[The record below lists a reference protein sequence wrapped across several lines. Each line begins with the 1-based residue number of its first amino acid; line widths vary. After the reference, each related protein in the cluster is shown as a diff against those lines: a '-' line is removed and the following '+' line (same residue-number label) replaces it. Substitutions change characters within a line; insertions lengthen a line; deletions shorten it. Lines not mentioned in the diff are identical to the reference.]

1 MLKGVSGRP
10 IRMPCFLVS
19 ETTNTPDLLLRT
31 IFVRTILR
39 PCGFSQRQRAS
50 DRCCNIAI
58 SLVIRYEKLNG
69 QETAVPSPARRD
81 LFSGTSH
88 LLFTGRTHLIF
99 GAPFLTGLKPRSR
112 DALSHTTFVRPFSKY
127 W

>member
-1 MLKGVSGRP
+1 VAP
-10 IRMPCFLVS
+10 IVTL
-19 ETTNTPDLLLRT
+19 
-31 IFVRTILR
+31 
-39 PCGFSQRQRAS
+39 S
-50 DRCCNIAI
+50 DRDSTGQFADDRISCRNIVI

-99 GAPFLTGLKPRSR
+99 GAQFACCLPDKRTCLAGGWDDLSAYGVSIRWQTGRIASVMGADYNSYR
-112 DALSHTTFVRPFSKY
+112 
-127 W
+127 

>member
-1 MLKGVSGRP
+1 VAP
-10 IRMPCFLVS
+10 IVTL
-19 ETTNTPDLLLRT
+19 
-31 IFVRTILR
+31 
-39 PCGFSQRQRAS
+39 S
-50 DRCCNIAI
+50 DRDSTGQFADDRISCRNIVI